1 VGDRAIGTPEPT
13 PSRRLTISF
22 VTDHAVEERYYAT
35 DIRATV
41 MKQLVL
47 NPRRLE
53 VPGQKRLEID
63 YGNPIEEIIAK
74 WGIAKQSGSW
84 P

>member
-1 VGDRAIGTPEPT
+1 
-13 PSRRLTISF
+13 
-22 VTDHAVEERYYAT
+22 
-35 DIRATV
+35 